1 MSALRIDHGS
11 RTGFSRAGLGVE
23 LLMRDGGGA
32 VTGPETAVVDG
43 DADRLRHYSPR
54 PMPTP
59 QPAPI
64 RRPTAP
70 QFLRYAGAGAA
81 GTAVQYA
88 LLVVLVHAAGVGA
101 VAASTLGAIAGALVN
116 YRINHQLTFASD
128 KAHRQALPRFAVVA
142 VAGIALNAVV
152 LAAMLAFVTPYY
164 LVAQVAATGAVLVAG
179 FVANRAWTF

>member
-1 MSALRIDHGS
+1 MSVLRIDHGT
-11 RTGFSRAGLGVE
+11 RTGFACACLGVE
-23 LLMRDGGGA
+23 LPLRNGDGA
-32 VTGPETAVVDG
+32 ATGPETAVVGG
-43 DADRLRHYSPR
+43 DADRLRHHLPR
-54 PMPTP
+54 TMPTP

-70 QFLRYAGAGAA
+70 QFIRYAGVGAV
-81 GTAVQYA
+81 GTAVQYV
-88 LLVVLVHAAGVGA
+88 LLVVFVHAVGMGA

-116 YRINHQLTFASD
+116 YSINHRLTFASD
-128 KAHRQALPRFAVVA
+128 KAHWQALPRFAVVA
-142 VAGIALNAVV
+142 VAGIALNAIV